1 MELSRQHSNGGNIMS
16 YHHLTT
22 FERGRIQELLSLG
35 YSHRAIAQKLNRH
48 RSCIDREIRR
58 NADGIDYIGE
68 TAQAVYAARRQRSK
82 PKGKCTDDLI
92 AAITEKLQATW
103 SPEQIANTV
112 TLGVVSFKTIYT
124 WLYAG
129 ILPTITVKNLRQ
141 KGKRRKAEKR
151 GKFSMGTPISER
163 PKEVKSRDTFGHWE
177 LDSMVSSRGESKGC
191 FATFVERKSRLY
203 TALKTPDRTAASMQ
217 TAITTL
223 YNTLPKGAFK
233 TGTTDRGKDFACCTA
248 IKEQLGLTLYFA
260 DAYSSWQRGSN
271 ENSNGLLREFYPK
284 KTDLSLVR
292 QDELTHNLF
301 LINSRPRKCL
311 GWKSPIQV
319 FLHEVAHLT

>member
-1 MELSRQHSNGGNIMS
+1 MS

-22 FERGRIQELLSLG
+22 FERGRIQELLLLG
-35 YSHRAIAQKLNRH
+35 YSHRAIARKLNRH

-58 NADGIDYIGE
+58 NSVSTDYMGE
-68 TAQAVYAARRQRSK
+68 TAQTSYDTRRQRSK
-82 PKGKCTDDLI
+82 PKGKSSDDLI
-92 AAITEKLQATW
+92 TIITEKLEATW

-112 TLGVVSFKTIYT
+112 TLGIVGFKTIYN
-124 WLYAG
+124 WIYAG
-129 ILPTITVKNLRQ
+129 ILPKISINNLRQ

-163 PKEVKSRDTFGHWE
+163 PNEVKSRDAFGHWE

-203 TALKTPDRTAASMQ
+203 TAFKTPDRTATSMQ
-217 TAITTL
+217 AAITKL
-223 YNTLPKGAFK
+223 YSTLPKGAFK
-233 TGTTDRGKDFACCTA
+233 TGTTDRGKEFACCTA
-248 IKEQLGLTLYFA
+248 IQEKLGLTLYFA

-284 KTDLSLVR
+284 KTDLALVH
-292 QDELTHNLF
+292 QEELTHNLF

>member
-1 MELSRQHSNGGNIMS
+1 MS
-16 YHHLTT
+16 YQHLTT
-22 FERGRIQELLSLG
+22 FDRGRIQALLSLG
-35 YSHRAIAQKLNRH
+35 YSHRAIAEKIKRH
-48 RSCIDREIRR
+48 RSTIDREVLR
-58 NADGIDYIGE
+58 NRSNSNYEGE
-68 TAQAVYAARRQRSK
+68 SAQRAYCARRKDCK
-82 PKGKCTDDLI
+82 PTGKCTPDLVLL
-92 AAITEKLQATW
+92 ITDKMEATW
-103 SPEQIANTV
+103 SPEQISNTV
-112 TLGVVSFKTIYT
+112 TMGIVGYKTIYN
-124 WLYAG
+124 WLYSG
-129 ILPTITVKNLRQ
+129 VLPAITTKNLRH

-151 GKFSMGTPISER
+151 GQFSMGIPISQR
-163 PKEVKSRDTFGHWE
+163 PKDVNGRETLGHWE

-203 TALKTPDRTAASMQ
+203 TAFKTPDRTAASMQ
-217 TAITTL
+217 MAISKL
-223 YNTLPKGAFK
+223 YNALPMGAFK
-233 TGTTDRGKDFACCTA
+233 TATTDRGKEFACATA
-248 IKEQLGLTLYFA
+248 IKEQLGLPLYFA

-284 KTDLSLVR
+284 KTNLALVN

>member
-1 MELSRQHSNGGNIMS
+1 MS

-35 YSHRAIAQKLNRH
+35 YSHRAIAKKLNRH
-48 RSCIDREIRR
+48 RSCIDREVRR
-58 NADGIDYIGE
+58 NAVSTGYHGE
-68 TAQAVYAARRQRSK
+68 TAQSLYVTRRQHSK
-82 PKGKCTDDLI
+82 PKGKQTDELI
-92 AAITEKLQATW
+92 ALITEKLQATW
-103 SPEQIANTV
+103 SPEQIAHTATFGIV
-112 TLGVVSFKTIYT
+112 GFKTIYN

-129 ILPTITVKNLRQ
+129 VLPVITVKNLRQ
-141 KGKRRKAEKR
+141 KGKRRNAEKR

-163 PKEVKSRDTFGHWE
+163 PKEVKSREDFGHWE

-203 TALKTPDRTAASMQ
+203 TAFKTPDRTAASMQ
-217 TAITTL
+217 TAITSL

-233 TGTTDRGKDFACCTA
+233 TGTTDRGKEFACHTA
-248 IKEQLGLTLYFA
+248 IQVQLGLTLYFA

-284 KTDLSLVR
+284 KTDLALVS
-292 QDELTHNLF
+292 QEELTYNLF

>member
-1 MELSRQHSNGGNIMS
+1 MS

-35 YSHRAIAQKLNRH
+35 YSHRVIAQKLSRH
-48 RSCIDREIRR
+48 HSCIDREIRR
-58 NADGIDYIGE
+58 SVVSNDYVGE
-68 TAQAVYAARRQRSK
+68 TAQSSYDTRRKHSK
-82 PKGKCTDDLI
+82 PKGKYTDDI
-92 AAITEKLQATW
+92 IDAITEKLQATW

-112 TLGVVSFKTIYT
+112 TLGIVSFKTIYN

-141 KGKRRKAEKR
+141 KGKRRKTERR
-151 GKFSMGTPISER
+151 GKFSIGTPISER
-163 PKEVKSRDTFGHWE
+163 PKDVKTRDTFGHWE
-177 LDSMVSSRGESKGC
+177 LDSVVSSRGESKGC
-191 FATFVERKSRLY
+191 LATFVERKSRLY
-203 TALKTPDRTAASMQ
+203 TAFKTPDRTAASMQ

-223 YNTLPKGAFK
+223 YNRLPKGAFK
-233 TGTTDRGKDFACCTA
+233 TGTTDRGKEFACCTA
-248 IKEQLGLTLYFA
+248 IKEQLDLTLYFA

-284 KTDLSLVR
+284 KTDLALVSQEDLSR
-292 QDELTHNLF
+292 NLF

-319 FLHEVAHLT
+319 FLHELAHLT

>member
-1 MELSRQHSNGGNIMS
+1 MS
-16 YHHLTT
+16 YHHITT

-35 YSHRAIAQKLNRH
+35 FSHRCIAQKLHRH
-48 RSCIDREIRR
+48 RSCIDREILRNTVSTGYVAEMAQYSCDVRR
-58 NADGIDYIGE
+58 K
-68 TAQAVYAARRQRSK
+68 RSK
-82 PKGKCTDDLI
+82 PKGKYTDDLADVI
-92 AAITEKLQATW
+92 KDKLLATW
-103 SPEQIANTV
+103 SPEQIARTV
-112 TLGVVSFKTIYT
+112 TQGIVSFKTIYN

-129 ILPTITVKNLRQ
+129 LLSIVTVQNLRH
-141 KGKRRKAEKR
+141 KGKRKKAEKR

-163 PKEVKSRDTFGHWE
+163 PKEVKNRNIFGHWE

-203 TALKTPDRTAASMQ
+203 TAFKIPDRSAASMQ
-217 TAITTL
+217 LAITDL
-223 YNTLPKGAFK
+223 YNVLPKGAFK
-233 TGTTDRGKDFACCTA
+233 TGTTDRGKEFACCKV
-248 IKEQLGLTLYFA
+248 IQEQLGLTLYFA

-292 QDELTHNLF
+292 QEDLTNNLF

-311 GWKSPIQV
+311 DWKSPIQV